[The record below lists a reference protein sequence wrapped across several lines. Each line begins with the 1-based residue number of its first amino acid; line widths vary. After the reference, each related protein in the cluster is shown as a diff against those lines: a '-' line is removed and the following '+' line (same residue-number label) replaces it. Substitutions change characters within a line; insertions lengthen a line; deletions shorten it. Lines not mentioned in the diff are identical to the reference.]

1 MFERCLERWR
11 LRIDGAPLRTD
22 AAELLPVLTAAGA
35 PAMLKRTTAPEELA
49 GFGLLEWWDGD
60 GAVRVLARE
69 GNVLLME
76 RATASADL
84 LQWALRD
91 PDADAAAS
99 EVLCDVLARLHAP
112 RAAPAPPLQPLAAWF
127 EALDRE
133 AAVRG
138 GMFAR
143 CAMIANVLL
152 ADPDADDVVPLHGD
166 CHHRNVLHFGA
177 RGRLAIDPKDRI
189 GERGFDYAQLLCNPD
204 LPHAADPAR
213 FAAQLAQVS
222 ARAGL
227 QPARLARWT
236 AARAGLSAV
245 WFLEDGCQREA
256 DHDLAIAGTA
266 LDWLAQAPG

>member
-1 MFERCLERWR
+1 MFDRCLEHWQ
-11 LRIDGAPLRTD
+11 LRIDGAPVHTA
-22 AAELLPVLTAAGA
+22 AAELLPVRTATGE

-49 GFGLLEWWDGD
+49 GFGLLEWWAGH
-60 GAVRVLARE
+60 GAARVLARE

-76 RATASADL
+76 RAAGSADL
-84 LQWALRD
+84 LQWSLRD
-91 PDADAAAS
+91 ADADAAAS
-99 EVLCDVLARLHAP
+99 DVLCGVLARLHAP

-127 EALDRE
+127 EALDAQ

-138 GMFAR
+138 GLFAR
-143 CAMIANVLL
+143 CAMIANALL
-152 ADPDADDVVPLHGD
+152 ADPDTRDVVPLHGD

-177 RGRLAIDPKDRI
+177 RGWLAIDPKDRI

-213 FAAQLAQVS
+213 FARQLVQVS
-222 ARAGL
+222 VRSGL

-266 LDWLAQAPG
+266 LDWLGQASF

>member
-11 LRIDGAPLRTD
+11 LRIDGTPLRTD
-22 AAELLPVLTAAGA
+22 AAELLPVLTTTGA
-35 PAMLKRTTAPEELA
+35 PAMLKHTTAPEELA

-60 GAVRVLARE
+60 GAARVLARE

-76 RATASADL
+76 RATGHADL
-84 LQWALRD
+84 LRWAMQD
-91 PDADAAAS
+91 PQADAAAS
-99 EVLCDVLARLHAP
+99 AVLCDVLARLHAA
-112 RAAPAPPLQPLAAWF
+112 RATPAPPLQPLAGWF
-127 EALDRE
+127 EALGAE

-143 CAMIANVLL
+143 CAIIANALL
-152 ADPDADDVVPLHGD
+152 ADPDSDDVVPLHGD
-166 CHHRNVLHFGA
+166 CHHRNVLDFGA
-177 RGRLAIDPKDRI
+177 RGWLAIDPKDRV
-189 GERGFDYAQLLCNPD
+189 GDRGFDYAQLLCNPD
-204 LPHAADPAR
+204 LPHAAGSAR

-227 QPARLARWT
+227 QPVRLARWT
-236 AARAGLSAV
+236 AARAALSAV
-245 WFLEDGCQREA
+245 WFLEDGCEREA